1 MTGKHA
7 NADSGLRD
15 WLARHAPGAFSGE
28 VSRPRHCQRD
38 RRTAQSRRLVCGAGV
53 LTSLLV
59 VGCGPTPNFEGVG
72 IGQTGESG
80 AGEVSIEVPPGES
93 GGDLLVAILG
103 APGNPNTSG
112 PEGWTPVRG
121 FRGFNAAMCQADGQ
135 GTSCQ
140 MAVFY
145 KIADG
150 SESTTSFSWGGSR
163 QAAAVVLR
171 YSNVDANEPI
181 GASNQQ
187 RGSSDTVTA
196 PVVETTRDG
205 SRALR
210 IAVVE
215 LDEAG
220 PFVREAAAMSDVP
233 PGERVNILSFPT
245 GADDPENG
253 CGPPMAGC
261 DTDRAV
267 ALAVSDT
274 RHRTAGPSGPA
285 SWELPAADQWL
296 TATIEIRRPPG
307 Q

>member
-1 MTGKHA
+1 MC
-7 NADSGLRD
+7 SMRIRP
-15 WLARHAPGAFSGE
+15 ARHVHA
-28 VSRPRHCQRD
+28 R
-38 RRTAQSRRLVCGAGV
+38 SRRLLWCSGV
-53 LTSLLV
+53 LISLLA
-59 VGCGPTPNFEGVG
+59 VGCGPTPNFEDAG

-80 AGEVSIEVPPGES
+80 AGDVSIPVPSREDGN
-93 GGDLLVAILG
+93 GDLLVAILG
-103 APGNPNTSG
+103 AQGNPNTSG
-112 PEGWTPVRG
+112 PEGWTVVPG
-121 FRGFNAAMCQADGQ
+121 FRGFNDAMCQADGE
-135 GTSCQ
+135 GTACQ
-140 MAVFY
+140 LTVFY
-145 KIADG
+145 RIADG
-150 SESTTSFSWGGSR
+150 SESTAAFSWGGSR
-163 QAAAVVLR
+163 QAAATVLR
-171 YSNVDANEPI
+171 YSNVDADEPI
-181 GASNQQ
+181 GASNQR
-187 RGSSDTVTA
+187 RGSADTVTA

-233 PGERVNILSFPT
+233 PGERVNILSFPAA
-245 GADDPENG
+245 ADDPESG

>member
-7 NADSGLRD
+7 NTDHRLRIGMAPPA
-15 WLARHAPGAFSGE
+15 LARG
-28 VSRPRHCQRD
+28 
-38 RRTAQSRRLVCGAGV
+38 RRLACCAGV
-53 LTSLLV
+53 LTSLLL
-59 VGCGPTPNFEGVG
+59 VGCGPTPNFEDAG

-80 AGEVSIEVPPGES
+80 AGEVSIPVPAGENGS
-93 GGDLLVAILG
+93 GDLLVAILG
-103 APGNPNTSG
+103 AQGNPNTSG
-112 PEGWTPVRG
+112 PEGWTVVPG
-121 FRGFNAAMCQADGQ
+121 FRGFNDAMCQADGQ
-135 GTSCQ
+135 GTACQ
-140 MAVFY
+140 LTVFY
-145 KIADG
+145 KVADG
-150 SESTTSFSWGGSR
+150 SESTAAFSWGGSR
-163 QAAAVVLR
+163 QAAATVLR
-171 YSNVDANEPI
+171 YSNVDADEPI

-187 RGSSDTVTA
+187 RGSADTVTA

-233 PGERVNILSFPT
+233 PGERVNILSFPAA
-245 GADDPENG
+245 ADDPEG

-261 DTDRAV
+261 NTDRAV

>member
-1 MTGKHA
+1 MTGKRASTDHRL
-7 NADSGLRD
+7 GTC
-15 WLARHAPGAFSGE
+15 LARHALA
-28 VSRPRHCQRD
+28 RPH
-38 RRTAQSRRLVCGAGV
+38 RLASCAGV
-53 LTSLLV
+53 LASLLV
-59 VGCGPTPNFEGVG
+59 VGCGPTPNFESAG
-72 IGQTGESG
+72 IGQTGEAG
-80 AGEVSIEVPPGES
+80 AGEVSISIPTRENGS
-93 GGDLLVAILG
+93 GDLLVAILG

-112 PEGWTPVRG
+112 PEGWTPVLG
-121 FRGFNAAMCQADGQ
+121 FRGFNDAMCQADGQ

-150 SESTTSFSWGGSR
+150 SESAATFSWGGSR
-163 QAAAVVLR
+163 QAAATVLR

-181 GASNQQ
+181 GSSNQQ
-187 RGSSDTVTA
+187 RGSADTVTA

-220 PFVREAAAMSDVP
+220 AFVREAEAMSDVP
-233 PGERVNILSFPT
+233 PGQRVNFLSFPT
-245 GADDPENG
+245 AADDPDG

-274 RHRTAGPSGPA
+274 RHRTAGPTGPA

>member
-1 MTGKHA
+1 MTRKRTNGDHR
-7 NADSGLRD
+7 LRI
-15 WLARHAPGAFSGE
+15 WLARHALAG
-28 VSRPRHCQRD
+28 
-38 RRTAQSRRLVCGAGV
+38 SRRPAWRAAV
-53 LTSLLV
+53 LTSMLLV
-59 VGCGPTPNFEGVG
+59 VGCVPTPNFESAG
-72 IGQTGESG
+72 IGRTGAAG
-80 AGEVSIEVPPGES
+80 AGEVSIPVPAGENGS
-93 GGDLLVAILG
+93 GDLLVAILG

-112 PEGWTPVRG
+112 PEGWTEVRG
-121 FRGFNAAMCQADGQ
+121 FGGFNGAMCQADGQ

-140 MAVFY
+140 MSVFY

-150 SESTTSFSWGGSR
+150 SESTASFSWGGSR
-163 QAAAVVLR
+163 QAAAAVLR
-171 YSNVDANEPI
+171 FSNVDANEPI
-181 GASNQQ
+181 GSSNQQ

-196 PVVETTRDG
+196 PVIETSRDG

-220 PFVREAAAMSDVP
+220 PFVREAGALSDVP
-233 PGERVNILSFPT
+233 PGERLNILSFPT
-245 GADDPENG
+245 AEDDPANG

-261 DTDRAV
+261 ETERAV

-274 RHRTAGPSGPA
+274 RHATAGPTGPV
-285 SWELPAADQWL
+285 SWELPAGDQWL

>member
-1 MTGKHA
+1 MCSMRT
-7 NADSGLRD
+7 RP
-15 WLARHAPGAFSGE
+15 ARHVHAG
-28 VSRPRHCQRD
+28 
-38 RRTAQSRRLVCGAGV
+38 SRRLLWCAGV
-53 LTSLLV
+53 LASLLA
-59 VGCGPTPNFEGVG
+59 VGCGPTPNFEDAG

-80 AGEVSIEVPPGES
+80 AGDVSIPVPSREDGN
-93 GGDLLVAILG
+93 GDLLVAILG
-103 APGNPNTSG
+103 AQGTPNTSG
-112 PEGWTPVRG
+112 PEGWTVVPG
-121 FRGFNAAMCQADGQ
+121 FRGFNDAMCQADGQ
-135 GTSCQ
+135 GTACQ
-140 MAVFY
+140 LTVFY

-150 SESTTSFSWGGSR
+150 SESTAAFSWGGSR
-163 QAAAVVLR
+163 QAAATVLR
-171 YSNVDANEPI
+171 YSNVDAERPI

-187 RGSSDTVTA
+187 RGSADTVTA

-233 PGERVNILSFPT
+233 PGERVNILSFPAA
-245 GADDPENG
+245 ADDPEG

-261 DTDRAV
+261 ETDRAV
-267 ALAVSDT
+267 ALAISDT

-285 SWELPAADQWL
+285 SWELPAAAQWL
-296 TATIEIRRPPG
+296 TAPIEIRRPPG

>member
-1 MTGKHA
+1 MC
-7 NADSGLRD
+7 SMRIRP
-15 WLARHAPGAFSGE
+15 ARHVHAG
-28 VSRPRHCQRD
+28 
-38 RRTAQSRRLVCGAGV
+38 SRRFLWCGGV
-53 LTSLLV
+53 LASLLV
-59 VGCGPTPNFEGVG
+59 VGCGPTPNFEDAG
-72 IGQTGESG
+72 IGRTGESG
-80 AGEVSIEVPPGES
+80 AGEVSIPVPAREDGN
-93 GGDLLVAILG
+93 GDLLVAILG
-103 APGNPNTSG
+103 TPGNPNTSG
-112 PEGWTPVRG
+112 PEGWTVVPG
-121 FRGFNAAMCQADGQ
+121 FRGFNDAMCQADGQ
-135 GTSCQ
+135 GTACQ
-140 MAVFY
+140 MTVFY
-145 KIADG
+145 RIADG
-150 SESTTSFSWGGSR
+150 SESAATFSWGGSR
-163 QAAAVVLR
+163 QAAATVLR
-171 YSNVDANEPI
+171 YSNVDADRPI

-220 PFVREAAAMSDVP
+220 AFVREAEAMSDVP

-245 GADDPENG
+245 AADDPENG

-285 SWELPAADQWL
+285 SWELPAGDQWL

>member
-1 MTGKHA
+1 MTRKHA
-7 NADSGLRD
+7 DTDNRLRN
-15 WLARHAPGAFSGE
+15 WLARHAPGA
-28 VSRPRHCQRD
+28 
-38 RRTAQSRRLVCGAGV
+38 SRRLAPCVGV
-53 LTSLLV
+53 LTSLLL
-59 VGCGPTPNFEGVG
+59 VGCGPTPNFEDVG
-72 IGQTGESG
+72 IGQTGEAG
-80 AGEVSIEVPPGES
+80 AGEVSITVPPGENG

-112 PEGWTPVRG
+112 PEGWTPVPG
-121 FRGFNAAMCQADGQ
+121 FRGFNDAMCQADGQ
-135 GTSCQ
+135 GTACQ
-140 MAVFY
+140 LSVFY

-150 SESTTSFSWGGSR
+150 SESTATFSWGGSR
-163 QAAAVVLR
+163 QVAAAVLR
-171 YSNVDANEPI
+171 YSNVDTDRPI

-187 RGSSDTVTA
+187 RGSADTVTA

-210 IAVVE
+210 IALVE

-233 PGERVNILSFPT
+233 PGERLNILSFPT
-245 GADDPENG
+245 AADDPENG

-296 TATIEIRRPPG
+296 TATIEIRLAPG

>member
-1 MTGKHA
+1 MIRNRA
-7 NADSGLRD
+7 NPDRRLRI
-15 WLARHAPGAFSGE
+15 WLAHHAIA
-28 VSRPRHCQRD
+28 RP
-38 RRTAQSRRLVCGAGV
+38 RRLVSCAGV
-53 LTSLLV
+53 LASLLV
-59 VGCGPTPNFEGVG
+59 VGCGPTPNFEGAG
-72 IGQTGESG
+72 IGQTGEAG
-80 AGEVSIEVPPGES
+80 AGDVSMTIPPGENG

-103 APGNPNTSG
+103 TPGNPNTSG
-112 PEGWTPVRG
+112 PEGWTPVLG
-121 FRGFNAAMCQADGQ
+121 FRGFNDAMCQADGQ

-150 SESTTSFSWGGSR
+150 SESTVSFSWGGSR
-163 QAAAVVLR
+163 QAAATVLR
-171 YSNVDANEPI
+171 YSNVDADEPI

-220 PFVREAAAMSDVP
+220 AFVREAEAMSDVP

-245 GADDPENG
+245 AADDPENG

-274 RHRTAGPSGPA
+274 RHRTLGPSGPV